1 MLSRMNIAYFI
12 TIAIEVALVVHCVK
26 TGRNTLWIWAIVLL
40 PPVGLLAYA
49 CVELLPDLFGSR
61 SSRRAVRSVGRAF
74 DPGRELREA
83 EAKARFG
90 GDVASQ
96 QRYATELVRQGR
108 AREAI
113 DVYRQSLKGLFEHDP
128 TLLQGLAEAQ
138 FAADLPGDARA
149 TLDALIASNPDY
161 KSPDGHLLYARA
173 LAAEGNKGKAL
184 EEFQVVAGYY
194 AGAEAKL
201 RYAQLLRGE
210 GQRDEARRVLT
221 ELLEHARHA
230 PRHYRK
236 AQAEW
241 LSVAERELAAL

>member
-1 MLSRMNIAYFI
+1 MDVLYFI
-12 TIAIEVALVVHCVK
+12 SIAITVALVVHCIK
-26 TGRNTLWIWAIVLL
+26 TGRNTLWIWVLVLL
-40 PPVGLLAYA
+40 SGVGAIAYFI
-49 CVELLPDLFGSR
+49 VEILPELTGSR
-61 SSRRAVRSVGRAF
+61 TSKRAVRSVGRVL
-74 DPGRELREA
+74 DPGKDLRQA
-83 EAKARFG
+83 EAQARFG

-128 TLLQGLAEAQ
+128 KLLQGLAEAQ
-138 FAADLPGDARA
+138 FAADLPTEARI
-149 TLDALIASNPDY
+149 TLDTLIVSNPDF

-173 LAAEGNKGKAL
+173 LAAEGNKTKAL
-184 EEFQVVAGYY
+184 DEFKVLAGYY

-201 RYAQLLRGE
+201 RYAQLLRSE
-210 GQRDEARRVLT
+210 GQRDEAKRVLT
-221 ELLEHARHA
+221 ELMEHASHA

-241 LSVAERELAAL
+241 LSMAERELGAL

>member
-1 MLSRMNIAYFI
+1 MNIAYFI

-61 SSRRAVRSVGRAF
+61 SSRRAVRSMGRAL
-74 DPGRELREA
+74 DPGRALREA

-90 GDVASQ
+90 GDVASR

-149 TLDALIASNPDY
+149 TLDALIASNPAY

-173 LAAEGNKGKAL
+173 LAAEGNQSKAL

-194 AGAEAKL
+194 PGAEAKL

-241 LSVAERELAAL
+241 LSVAERELLAL